1 MEFLYLDNKIAVCIK
16 PRGVLSTDEP
26 GGMPSLI
33 RAALGEPEAPVYTV
47 HRLDAPVGGL
57 MVYARTRHAASDL
70 GKAIRAGAFRKEYA
84 AIVHGIPEIGVGTL
98 HDVLR
103 RDRAKRITVV
113 AEEGEEGLPAELH
126 YAVTG
131 VKDGLSEVWIELV
144 TGRTHQI
151 RCQFAARGL
160 PLWGDRRYGAGE
172 DAGPIALWS
181 CALAFPHPVTG
192 ETLRFSID
200 PPKEYP
206 WTLFD

>member
-1 MEFLYLDNKIAVCIK
+1 MELLYLDNKLAVCVK
-16 PRGVLSTDEP
+16 PRGVVSTDVP

-33 RAALGEPEAPVYTV
+33 RTALGEPDAPVYTV

-70 GKAIRAGAFRKEYA
+70 GKAVQAGAFQKEYA
-84 AIVHGIPEIGVGTL
+84 AVVHGVPETVVGSL
-98 HDVLR
+98 RDVLR
-103 RDRAKRITVV
+103 RDRTKRVTVV
-113 AEEGEEGLPAELH
+113 AGAGEEGLPAELD

-131 VKDGLSEVWIELV
+131 VKDGLSEVWIGLI

-160 PLWGDRRYGAGE
+160 PLWGDRKYGAPE

-181 CALAFPHPVTG
+181 CTLAFPHPVTG
-192 ETLRFSID
+192 ETLRFSAN

-206 WTLFD
+206 WTLFG